1 MAIALGKNRSSSI
14 ILDRQSMTKRILVID
29 NEQYIQEVTQIC
41 LRTTAGWQVITAGSG
56 QEGIAKAEIEQPDA
70 ILLDVMMPDMDG
82 PTTFQKLKDNS
93 PTSQIPVI
101 LLTAKVQASD
111 RRRYD
116 ELGVQG
122 AIAKPFN
129 PLQLASQVAATLGWS
144 L

>member
-1 MAIALGKNRSSSI
+1 
-14 ILDRQSMTKRILVID
+14 MTKRILVID
-29 NEQYIQEVTQIC
+29 NEPYIQEVTQIC
-41 LRTTAGWQVITAGSG
+41 LQTTAGWQVLTASSG
-56 QEGIAKAEIEQPDA
+56 HEGIARAEAEQPDA

-82 PTTFQKLKDNS
+82 PTTFQKLQANS
-93 PTSQIPVI
+93 STCQIPVI

-116 ELGVQG
+116 ELGVKG

-129 PLQLASQVAATLGWS
+129 PLQLASQVATTLGWN

>member
-1 MAIALGKNRSSSI
+1 
-14 ILDRQSMTKRILVID
+14 MTKRILVID
-29 NEQYIQEVTQIC
+29 NEQYIQEVTQVC
-41 LRTTAGWQVITAGSG
+41 LRTTAGWQVLTASSG
-56 QEGIAKAEIEQPDA
+56 HEGIAVAEAHQPDA

-82 PTTFQKLKDNS
+82 PTTFQHLQDN
-93 PTSQIPVI
+93 PDTRQIPVI

-111 RRRYD
+111 RRRYE

-129 PLQLASQVAATLGWS
+129 PLQLAGKIAATLNWS

>member
-1 MAIALGKNRSSSI
+1 
-14 ILDRQSMTKRILVID
+14 MTKRILVID
-29 NEQYIQEVTQIC
+29 NEQYIQEITQIC
-41 LRTTAGWQVITAGSG
+41 LQTTAGWQVSTASSG
-56 QEGIAKAEIEQPDA
+56 REGIVKAETDRPDA

-82 PTTFQKLKDNS
+82 PTTFQHLQQN
-93 PTSQIPVI
+93 PTTRPIPVI

-116 ELGVQG
+116 EMGVKG